1 MTERTSHEARE
12 SQTRPSHQRRL
23 HLREVT
29 AEASNYDGLG
39 ADLKA
44 ARVRNGFDLAE
55 VADELRIRRVH
66 IHAMEEGHFDDLP
79 APVYAVGFVRSYAD
93 YLGLDGEIAVEAFKQ
108 EASGLKGETKLVFP
122 SPIPESR
129 VPTGWLI
136 AISLVLA
143 GMIYAGWYYAEMNGR
158 LATERVPPLPER
170 LAALAPAPTVDGPAS
185 GEPVP
190 VGPVETEETPAEGPI
205 TTDTVTGINPATTD
219 VRVDLRQVGG
229 LESEQQG
236 VVERNSDGDPSS
248 ALSGIFEGSAP
259 VSPSLSEDLSVPV
272 GETPSAPNSDPL
284 AVNESVATDDPVAA
298 DQPIATNEDGARV
311 SRVIAV
317 PPETSSEIASF
328 GSMERTL
335 RPPAESEPRNG
346 ADTTTSDTRAPP
358 ELATPPPQMGAETP
372 PIETAPGPSQHE
384 VPVDAVSDDPFRV
397 NLETLSSVTAA
408 MIKPETTPTA
418 SGDSGDS
425 PAPITVEASEFSLPA
440 GSEAPLADLA
450 SQPDIPDVVRV
461 FRREDASP
469 SAESSTEP
477 SAITTA
483 GTSGPEPVIED
494 ETQVASAS
502 AALGLNL
509 SERQPRVYGEGNWE
523 ARVVIK
529 ATTESWVQV
538 LSRDGDLLLT
548 RILRPGD
555 QYLVPN
561 RDDLF
566 LMTGN
571 AGGIEI
577 TVDGISVPPIGR
589 PGVVRDNVAL
599 VPDRL
604 IAGTAV
610 NQ

>member
-1 MTERTSHEARE
+1 M
-12 SQTRPSHQRRL
+12 
-23 HLREVT
+23 REVT

-44 ARVRNGFDLAE
+44 ARVRNGLDPAE
-55 VADELRIRRVH
+55 VAAELRIRRVH

-170 LAALAPAPTVDGPAS
+170 LAALAPAPTAEEPAS
-185 GEPVP
+185 SEPAP
-190 VGPVETEETPAEGPI
+190 VGPVETEETPAEGP
-205 TTDTVTGINPATTD
+205 TTNDIVTGINPATTD
-219 VRVDLRQVGG
+219 VRVDLRQAGD

-236 VVERNSDGDPSS
+236 AVAPRTDGGPSS
-248 ALSGIFEGSAP
+248 APSSNLEDSAAGTASVSEGNF
-259 VSPSLSEDLSVPV
+259 VPV
-272 GETPSAPNSDPL
+272 GETPSATDSGVPDP
-284 AVNESVATDDPVAA
+284 VATIVPASDEDPVAA
-298 DQPIATNEDGARV
+298 DQPVATDGDGARV
-311 SRVIAV
+311 SSVIAG
-317 PPETSSEIASF
+317 PPQTTSAITSF
-328 GSMERTL
+328 GSMERTV
-335 RPPAESEPRNG
+335 RPTEESDSASG
-346 ADTTTSDTRAPP
+346 ADSATLDTRAPP
-358 ELATPPPQMGAETP
+358 ELATPPPATQADTSATEM
-372 PIETAPGPSQHE
+372 APGPSQHE

-397 NLETLSSVTAA
+397 NLESLPSVTAA
-408 MIKPETTPTA
+408 MIEPEIEPA
-418 SGDSGDS
+418 SSGES
-425 PAPITVEASEFSLPA
+425 LASISVEASEFSQAAESVAPSTDVA
-440 GSEAPLADLA
+440 SEPET
-450 SQPDIPDVVRV
+450 PDVARV
-461 FRREDASP
+461 FRQEDRNSSDESP
-469 SAESSTEP
+469 TEP
-477 SAITTA
+477 SAIS
-483 GTSGPEPVIED
+483 TSETSLPGSVDED
-494 ETQVASAS
+494 ETQTALAS

-509 SERQPRVYGEGNWE
+509 SERQTRVYGEGNWE

-529 ATTESWVQV
+529 AITESWVQV

-548 RILRPGD
+548 RVLRPGD

-561 RDDLF
+561 RNDLF

-577 TVDGISVPPIGR
+577 TVDGKSVPAIGR

-599 VPDRL
+599 VPERL

-610 NQ
+610 DQ